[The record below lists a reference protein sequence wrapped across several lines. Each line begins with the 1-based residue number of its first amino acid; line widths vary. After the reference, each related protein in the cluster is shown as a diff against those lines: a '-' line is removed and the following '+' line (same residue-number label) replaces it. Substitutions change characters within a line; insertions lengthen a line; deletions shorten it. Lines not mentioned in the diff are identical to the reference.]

1 MTNHDS
7 IPYCLSI
14 QSGRNRRASK
24 RNAALLHAVQEV
36 HRVFETLSQ
45 LPLFEVDPD
54 GPVSLPLYDEARL
67 HERLDA
73 IKGLNGDNQQA
84 LLNVYIRLQRAG
96 PLRPVAQAPKP
107 EILDELRSSFPN
119 FAEVTQWVQEQLI
132 LCRLSGDAALQ
143 LPPILL
149 DGPPGIGKT
158 AYSQALATLLG
169 ISFERIDLSAAK
181 SAHHLVGLDAGYSS
195 SHPGRIWDSLQRGSL
210 SVTWL
215 LDEIDKIPAEGA
227 DSCAQYLL
235 GLLEPATASQF
246 IDNWATLPIDA
257 SWIFYV
263 ATSNYKE
270 RIDAPLLS
278 RFTVFDIPAPTAS
291 EARQVIRSIYQG
303 FLQKERWGST
313 FDPVLA
319 DSVIDALQQCS
330 PREVRRL
337 LRSAI
342 ARAARSGRRHLKV
355 SDIPRQPNR
364 CQTRIG
370 FF

>member
-1 MTNHDS
+1 MTDHDS
-7 IPYCLSI
+7 ISSGLSVQTN
-14 QSGRNRRASK
+14 QSRRACK
-24 RNAALLHAVQEV
+24 RTAASLNAVQEV

-45 LPLFEVDPD
+45 LPLFDVHPG
-54 GPVSLPLYDEARL
+54 GPVSLPLFDEARL
-67 HERLDA
+67 HERLEA
-73 IKGLNGDNQQA
+73 IRGLNGDNQQA
-84 LLNVYIRLQRAG
+84 LQKAYIRLQHTG

-107 EILDELRSSFPN
+107 EVLDDLLSSFPN
-119 FAEVTQWVQEQLI
+119 FSEVTRCVQEQLI
-132 LCRLSGDAALQ
+132 LCRLSADAALQ

-149 DGPPGIGKT
+149 DGPPGVGKT
-158 AYSQALATLLG
+158 AYSQALAKQLG
-169 ISFERIDLSAAK
+169 VGFERIDLSAAK

-210 SVTWL
+210 SLTWL
-215 LDEIDKIPAEGA
+215 LDEVDKIPTEGA
-227 DSCAQYLL
+227 DSCAHYLL

-246 IDNWATLPIDA
+246 IDNWSTLPVDA

-278 RFTVFDIPAPTAS
+278 RFVVFEIPAPTPS
-291 EARQVIRSIYQG
+291 EARQIIRSIYQG
-303 FLQKERWGST
+303 FLQKERWGPA
-313 FDPVLA
+313 FEPALA

-337 LRSAI
+337 LRSAV

-355 SDIPRQPNR
+355 SDIPRQTTH

-370 FF
+370 FL